1 MSTDTNDS
9 LGYEYLS
16 LESDP
21 INDLIKEICIVFA
34 NNTSFVA
41 RLIVIRE
48 DNELWFESKSGQ
60 RWMVARRA
68 ITSIRPSHHVPGGR

>member
-1 MSTDTNDS
+1 MSTNTNDS

-21 INDLIKEICIVFA
+21 INDLIKEICVVNVNDTCFC
-34 NNTSFVA
+34 A
-41 RLIVIRE
+41 RSIVIRE
-48 DNELWFESKSGQ
+48 DNKLGFKSKSGQ

-68 ITSIRPSHHVPGGR
+68 ITSIRPLHHAPGGR